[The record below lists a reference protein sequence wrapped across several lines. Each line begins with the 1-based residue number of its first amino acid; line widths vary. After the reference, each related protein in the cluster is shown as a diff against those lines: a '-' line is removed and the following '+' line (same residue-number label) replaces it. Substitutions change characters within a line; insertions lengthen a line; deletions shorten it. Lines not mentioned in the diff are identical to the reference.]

1 METITLYSK
10 CAYYLHCHLNKPDV
24 WYIVDDQK
32 PKSCNCKM
40 VLICSPQ
47 YEYYEQF
54 DKRHGKKSIQRM
66 PVWSWEE
73 INACRSVNFDH
84 LSQEKVLYNKW
95 GGIPKF
101 TLNYAN
107 NENKQKELQRTID
120 IIDDKLLI
128 YYGEIYY
135 DKDIRHR
142 LVHIFTN
149 EKKRK

>member
-1 METITLYSK
+1 
-10 CAYYLHCHLNKPDV
+10 
-24 WYIVDDQK
+24 
-32 PKSCNCKM
+32 
-40 VLICSPQ
+40 
-47 YEYYEQF
+47 
-54 DKRHGKKSIQRM
+54 M

-128 YYGEIYY
+128 YYGEICY